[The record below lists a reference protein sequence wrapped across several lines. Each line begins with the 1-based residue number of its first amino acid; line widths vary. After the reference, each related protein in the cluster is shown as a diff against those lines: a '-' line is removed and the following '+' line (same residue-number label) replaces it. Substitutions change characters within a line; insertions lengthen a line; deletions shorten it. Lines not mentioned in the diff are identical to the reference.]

1 MADSLQ
7 NSSDSELLRIIDQL
21 SRALASN
28 PSNYP
33 AITAA
38 MMSDLDAARDSFA
51 DKLTAHVAA
60 VAQARAK
67 RADKEAA
74 RVRAEALARSIRKI
88 CKAGGVADAHIASLG
103 IPSTSNGAPA
113 ATVPAGSVDTS
124 QRLRHTIEWKDA
136 ATLDNKKKPR
146 GAMGAEIWV
155 KLGDPPPASE
165 KDCRFL
171 TLDAATPF
179 VAEYKGE
186 DAGKMAHYML
196 RWRMR
201 DGSVGGWGETLSA
214 TITG

>member
-7 NSSDSELLRIIDQL
+7 NSSDSDLLRIIDQL
-21 SRALASN
+21 STALASN
-28 PSNYP
+28 PANYP
-33 AITAA
+33 SITAA

-60 VAQARAK
+60 QAQAK
-67 RADKEAA
+67 SKMADKEDA
-74 RVRAEALARSIRKI
+74 RVRAEALARSIRKL
-88 CKAGGVADAHIASLG
+88 CKASGVADAHIVALG
-103 IPSTSNGAPA
+103 IPSSPDGAPA
-113 ATVPAGSVDTS
+113 ATVPLGSVDTS
-124 QRLRHTIEWKDA
+124 QRLRHTIAWKDA
-136 ATLDNKKKPR
+136 ASLDKKTKPR
-146 GAMGAEIWV
+146 GSMGAEIWV
-155 KLGDPPPASE
+155 KLGDPAPASE
-165 KDCRFL
+165 KDCTFL

-201 DGSVGGWGETLSA
+201 DGSVGGWGETVSA